1 MAPDDIRPDEPPAGP
16 ERPTESTP
24 KPAPPPPPPPPPET
38 PPEPVAHESVSG
50 PTDEPTEPEPSA
62 AAAPANPVRKIIL
75 IALGS
80 LLLLYVYHVVSDRI
94 TPYTSQATV
103 DTLLVQIA
111 PEVTG
116 RVMQVGVI
124 DNGPV
129 KKGQVLFR
137 VDPQPFEIALR
148 KAEAD
153 LAVAV
158 QGAGVSAVE
167 IGVAQASL
175 QKQRVDLA
183 ASRQLG
189 KIVIDLVNQR
199 ALAETL
205 AIRARADISKT
216 QADVRR
222 AEAELERARQN
233 LGAAG
238 YDNPKVQQSLA
249 AIQQA
254 RLNLANSTVTAPAD
268 GVVTNLR
275 LSAGQYVNQ
284 GQPLLSFIQSGPRW
298 ISAAMRE
305 NQLGNLKRGDKV
317 LVALDDNPGK
327 LFPGR
332 VDSIG
337 WGITQG
343 GSEAPTGQ
351 LPDVQPAQG
360 WLREPQ
366 RFPVR
371 IMLTPIDDGERPL
384 ASGRS
389 GAQANVIVFTK
400 DGSILNPIGRLW
412 IRIITTLSYLQ

>member
-1 MAPDDIRPDEPPAGP
+1 MTAPEGVP
-16 ERPTESTP
+16 E
-24 KPAPPPPPPPPPET
+24 
-38 PPEPVAHESVSG
+38 V
-50 PTDEPTEPEPSA
+50 A
-62 AAAPANPVRKIIL
+62 AAESEPAVAEAPANPARKIIL
-75 IALGS
+75 IALCV
-80 LLLLYVYHVVSDRI
+80 LVILYIYHIAADRI

-116 RVMQVGVI
+116 QVTEVGVK
-124 DNGPV
+124 DNGIV
-129 KKGQVLFR
+129 KKGQVMFR
-137 VDPQPFEIALR
+137 VDPEPFQIALR

-153 LAVAV
+153 LAVAL
-158 QGAGVSAVE
+158 QGAEVSAVE
-167 IGVAQASL
+167 IGVAQAAL

-199 ALAETL
+199 ALAETN

-216 QADVRR
+216 QADVQK

-238 YDNPKVQQSLA
+238 YGNPKVQQAVA
-249 AIQQA
+249 AVQQA
-254 RLNLANSTVTAPAD
+254 RLNLTNSTIIAPAD

-284 GQPLLSFIQSGPRW
+284 SQPLLSFIQYGPRW

-305 NQLGNLKRGDKV
+305 NQLGNLKPGDEV

-337 WGITQG
+337 WGITEG
-343 GSEAPTGQ
+343 DEAPTGQ
-351 LPDVQPAQG
+351 LPDVQAANG

-371 IMLTPIDDGERPL
+371 IVMTPTDDGEKAL
-384 ASGRS
+384 AFGRS
-389 GAQANVIVFTK
+389 GAQANVMVFTD

-412 IRIITTLSYLQ
+412 MRVIALLSYLR

>member
-1 MAPDDIRPDEPPAGP
+1 MTAPEGVP
-16 ERPTESTP
+16 E
-24 KPAPPPPPPPPPET
+24 
-38 PPEPVAHESVSG
+38 V
-50 PTDEPTEPEPSA
+50 A
-62 AAAPANPVRKIIL
+62 AAESEPAVAEAPANPARKIIL
-75 IALGS
+75 IALCV
-80 LLLLYVYHVVSDRI
+80 LVILYIYHIAADRI

-116 RVMQVGVI
+116 QVTEVGVK
-124 DNGPV
+124 DNGIV
-129 KKGQVLFR
+129 KKGQVMFR
-137 VDPQPFEIALR
+137 VDPEPFQIALR

-153 LAVAV
+153 LAVAL
-158 QGAGVSAVE
+158 QGAEVSAVE
-167 IGVAQASL
+167 IGVAQAAL

-199 ALAETL
+199 ALAETN

-216 QADVRR
+216 QADVQK

-238 YDNPKVQQSLA
+238 YGNPKVQQAVA
-249 AIQQA
+249 AVQQA
-254 RLNLANSTVTAPAD
+254 RLNLTNSTIIAPAD

-284 GQPLLSFIQSGPRW
+284 SQPLLSFIQYGPRW

-305 NQLGNLKRGDKV
+305 NQLGNLKPGDEV

-337 WGITQG
+337 WGVTEG
-343 GSEAPTGQ
+343 DEAPTGQ
-351 LPDVQPAQG
+351 LPDVQAANG

-371 IMLTPIDDGERPL
+371 IVMTPTDDGEKAL
-384 ASGRS
+384 AFGRS
-389 GAQANVIVFTK
+389 GAQANVMVFT
-400 DGSILNPIGRLW
+400 DDSSILNPVGRLW
-412 IRIITTLSYLQ
+412 MRVIALLSYLR

>member
-1 MAPDDIRPDEPPAGP
+1 MTASENVRPDEPP
-16 ERPTESTP
+16 
-24 KPAPPPPPPPPPET
+24 
-38 PPEPVAHESVSG
+38 V
-50 PTDEPTEPEPSA
+50 TEP
-62 AAAPANPVRKIIL
+62 AAAPAPEAGPVESAAPTNPVRKIIL
-75 IALGS
+75 VALAV
-80 LLLLYVYHVVSDRI
+80 LLLMYVYYVAADRI
-94 TPYTSQATV
+94 TPYTSQATI

-116 RVMQVGVI
+116 QVTEVGVT

-137 VDPQPFEIALR
+137 MDPEPFEIALR

-153 LAVAV
+153 LAVAL
-158 QGAGVSAVE
+158 QGAEVSAVDIE
-167 IGVAQASL
+167 VAQASL

-199 ALAETL
+199 ALAETN
-205 AIRARADISKT
+205 AIRAREDISKT
-216 QADVRR
+216 QADVVR

-238 YDNPKVQQSLA
+238 YDNPKVQQAVA

-254 RLNLANSTVTAPAD
+254 RLNLTNTKVIAPAD

-275 LSAGQYVNQ
+275 LSAGQYVSQ
-284 GQPLLSFIQSGPRW
+284 GQPLLSFIEHGPRW

-305 NQLGNLKRGDKV
+305 NQLGNLEPGDKV

-337 WGITQG
+337 WGVTEG
-343 GSEAPTGQ
+343 DEAPTGQ
-351 LPDVQPAQG
+351 LPDVQAANG

-366 RFPVR
+366 RFLVR
-371 IMLTPIDDGERPL
+371 IVLTPTDDGKAAL
-384 ASGRS
+384 AFGRS
-389 GAQANVIVFTK
+389 GAQANVMVFT
-400 DGSILNPIGRLW
+400 DDSSILNPVGRLW
-412 IRIITTLSYLQ
+412 MRVVAMLSYLR

>member
-1 MAPDDIRPDEPPAGP
+1 MMAADDVRPEVPPDAEATERHEVATSEPGPAL
-16 ERPTESTP
+16 
-24 KPAPPPPPPPPPET
+24 
-38 PPEPVAHESVSG
+38 
-50 PTDEPTEPEPSA
+50 A
-62 AAAPANPVRKIIL
+62 ATPANPVRKVIL
-75 IALGS
+75 IALGL

-116 RVMQVGVI
+116 QVTEVGVT

-137 VDPQPFEIALR
+137 VDPEPFEIALR

-167 IGVAQASL
+167 IGVAQAAL

-222 AEAELERARQN
+222 AEAELDRARQN

-238 YDNPKVQQSLA
+238 YDNSKVKQAIA
-249 AIQQA
+249 ALQQA
-254 RLNLANSTVTAPAD
+254 RLNLTNSTVIAPAD

-284 GQPLLSFIQSGPRW
+284 GQPLLSFIQYGPRW

-305 NQLGNLKRGDKV
+305 NQLGNLERGQEV

-337 WGITQG
+337 WGVTEG
-343 GSEAPTGQ
+343 DEAPTGQ
-351 LPDVQPAQG
+351 LPDVQAAKG
-360 WLREPQ
+360 WLREPR

-371 IMLTPIDDGERPL
+371 IMLTPTDENKRPL

-389 GAQANVIVFTK
+389 GAQANVMVFTE
-400 DGSILNPIGRLW
+400 DSSILNPIGRLW
-412 IRIITTLSYLQ
+412 MRMITTLSYLQ

>member
-1 MAPDDIRPDEPPAGP
+1 MDAEPAEIQEAP
-16 ERPTESTP
+16 
-24 KPAPPPPPPPPPET
+24 
-38 PPEPVAHESVSG
+38 
-50 PTDEPTEPEPSA
+50 
-62 AAAPANPVRKIIL
+62 AAPANPVRKIIL
-75 IALGS
+75 IALG
-80 LLLLYVYHVVSDRI
+80 LLLFIYVYGVISDRI

-116 RVMQVGVI
+116 QVTQVGVT
-124 DNGPV
+124 DNGRV
-129 KKGQVLFR
+129 KKGQLLFR

-158 QGAGVSAVE
+158 QGAGVSAVD
-167 IGVAQASL
+167 IDVAQASL

-199 ALAETL
+199 ALAETN
-205 AIRARADISKT
+205 AIRAREDISKT
-216 QADVRR
+216 QADVQK

-238 YDNPKVQQSLA
+238 YANPKVQQALA

-254 RLNLANSTVTAPAD
+254 RLNLSNTTVTAPAD

-284 GQPLLSFIQSGPRW
+284 AQPLLSFIQYGPRW

-305 NQLGNLKRGDKV
+305 NQLGNLAPGNKV
-317 LVALDDNPGK
+317 LVALDDTPGM

-337 WGITQG
+337 WGVTEG
-343 GSEAPTGQ
+343 DEAPTGQ
-351 LPDVQPAQG
+351 LPNVEAATG

-371 IMLTPIDDGERPL
+371 IVLTPNDDGKVAL
-384 ASGRS
+384 VSGRS
-389 GAQANVIVFTK
+389 GAQANVMVFTDK
-400 DGSILNPIGRLW
+400 DSILNPIGRLW
-412 IRIITTLSYLQ
+412 MRIVATLSYLQ